1 MTFTQYVALM
11 LLGFA
16 MFVGYQAYAEHEAQ
30 HNRCTTLYADYV
42 GNIGSDRVTGIEL
55 NGQYSR
61 YNILCPGDWKTR

>member
-1 MTFTQYVALM
+1 MTFTKYVALM

-16 MFVGYQAYAEHEAQ
+16 LFVGYQAYAEHEEQ

-55 NGQYSR
+55 NSQYSR